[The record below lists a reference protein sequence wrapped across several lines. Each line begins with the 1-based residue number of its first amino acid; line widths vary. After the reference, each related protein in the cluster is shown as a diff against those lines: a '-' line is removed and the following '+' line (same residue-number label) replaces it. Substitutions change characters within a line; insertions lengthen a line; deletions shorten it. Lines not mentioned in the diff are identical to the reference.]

1 MHFMQLAAIFRLSD
15 FIPQSQTDPILCSR
29 MEAAAI
35 LCRVGTEQFCS
46 LIG

>member
-15 FIPQSQTDPILCSR
+15 FIPQSPTDPILCRLMGES
-29 MEAAAI
+29 EI